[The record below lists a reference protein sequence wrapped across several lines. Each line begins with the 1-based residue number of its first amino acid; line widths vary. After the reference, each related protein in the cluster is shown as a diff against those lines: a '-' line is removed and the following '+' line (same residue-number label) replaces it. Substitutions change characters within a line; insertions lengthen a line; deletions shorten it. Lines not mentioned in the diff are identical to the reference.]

1 MISIA
6 HFDPRKHDK
15 DVTNVLQ
22 PAPVSWAKVSWV
34 CVLATICFKLRQ
46 DISL

>member
-6 HFDPRKHDK
+6 HFDPGKHDK

-22 PAPVSWAKVSWV
+22 PAPVSWAAVMF
-34 CVLATICFKLRQ
+34 IR
-46 DISL
+46 

>member
-22 PAPVSWAKVSWV
+22 PAPVSWAAVMF
-34 CVLATICFKLRQ
+34 IR
-46 DISL
+46 